1 MDTKAILELRNIV
14 KNKGLHGY
22 YKLKKADSVA
32 LLLEQSA
39 EEMPTLQPRTKR
51 KKRRPVLSVRIIPRP
66 EEIKNA
72 PSKVFSRVKSSL
84 LGIDDKTRRD

>member
-22 YKLKKADSVA
+22 YKLKKADLVP

-39 EEMPTLQPRTKR
+39 EEMPTLPLRTKR
-51 KKRRPVLSVRIIPRP
+51 KKRRPVLSSWIIPSP
-66 EEIKNA
+66 
-72 PSKVFSRVKSSL
+72 
-84 LGIDDKTRRD
+84 